1 MSFEATVVRVSHEGS
16 VLATFEGAVPQ
27 LGQRVKDGKGETI
40 GRIDSVIGP
49 VSDPLTN
56 IVILDPHLD
65 PTTLVGTTLAFA
77 RRERRDSRNQDRGRG
92 SNRNKQDWIC
102 KSCNNSNFAF
112 RTECNRCGKS
122 RSGGRDGGQRRNR
135 DGDRSNQRFR
145 RDDRRNSSRDGDR
158 GNSRFRRDDRRNS
171 GRDGDRGNS
180 RFRRDDRRN
189 SGRDRDRGSQRDDR
203 RGRDRDNRGFRGD
216 KSQDQSR
223 DGDWECKGCGNNNF
237 SFRTECNRCGKPK
250 TGGGSG
256 PKTVRRENNRRED
269 RRPERRS
276 GNRGDRRQ
284 NSGSRGSNNRGNSR
298 GSRGSNNFRDRNR
311 R

>member
-171 GRDGDRGNS
+171 GRD
-180 RFRRDDRRN
+180 
-189 SGRDRDRGSQRDDR
+189 RDRGSQRDDR